1 MEEEEECPK
10 ETKRR
15 WPKRQKENQVYRLSW
30 KQKQCFRKEAW
41 ESRKFAGRPNCRK
54 AEGQPDYQPGEDPG
68 GSGES
73 GSTPNGLLLPA
84 PSHAGDCIQGL
95 AVSTGP

>member
-1 MEEEEECPK
+1 MEEEEECPQ

-54 AEGQPDYQPGEDPG
+54 AEGQPDHQPGEDPG

>member
-30 KQKQCFRKEAW
+30 KPKECFKKEEW

-54 AEGQPDYQPGEDPG
+54 AERQ
-68 GSGES
+68 STTRR
-73 GSTPNGLLLPA
+73 GSTRQWGA
-84 PSHAGDCIQGL
+84 
-95 AVSTGP
+95 